1 MKYPLREDF
10 RYIQAPLDLESSDL
24 PFNYAPQYEEEKQK
38 MVDRII
44 HSETGACFLL
54 TGYRGVGKTT
64 FVDKVLIE
72 AKESK
77 PNILPIKFN
86 ICKNLTEKQL
96 MHQIIKGLYEELNNE
111 ELNNKIE
118 NTDIKEKINEAYLRT
133 LLNISIESDSIKK
146 DIVSKTV
153 STGMTAQVTGWLLS
167 LATKVGLSIQG
178 KRSKKDENLE
188 RAVRQATYLDYD
200 AKSAEGDFLD
210 IAKSI
215 TKLDKKERPFL
226 IFIIDELDKLT
237 GNEKGRSQ
245 DEIQG
250 ILMNLK
256 NVLSAPGIVF
266 VIIAGI
272 DFYDQVQKDKEK
284 EDSLY
289 QSIFSYDFY
298 LSKDWEI
305 GDRLLKHFLN
315 DYESNGDGDELYLFS
330 NYIVFHSNGV
340 IRNALYTFNRFII
353 WEEKNEQ
360 HNLSLNNDPEVEY
373 YGLLNKSLTKFLI
386 VDDAISKCIN
396 RKLSIRVRD
405 RLIDIIY
412 RNIDQ
417 VLNIEFDESK
427 FEKIFTNEENHPDDI
442 SPLEIEC
449 IKDKIIR
456 RFLNDGWMDKNKYK
470 NNNELQLTRNKLEL
484 KAKIIP
490 YLNDELEK
498 DLEKKI
504 FQLRRDIRK
513 SFKESKEPIKIIELA
528 DELLNISPEDEE
540 VIGYLHELIKDGYTY
555 AEDILKKHSVNLDEE
570 VHE

>member
-72 AKESK
+72 AKEFK

-96 MHQIIKGLYEELNNE
+96 MHQIIKGLYEELND
-111 ELNNKIE
+111 KIE
-118 NTDIKEKINEAYLRT
+118 NSDIKEKIHEAYLRT
-133 LLNISIESDSIKK
+133 LLNISIESDSLKK

-245 DEIQG
+245 EEIQG

-266 VIIAGI
+266 IIIAGI
-272 DFYDQVQKDKEK
+272 DFYDQVQKDKEE

-315 DYESNGDGDELYLFS
+315 DYESNGDDNELYLFS

-340 IRNALYTFNRFII
+340 IRNAIYTFNRFII
-353 WEEKNEQ
+353 WEGKNGQ
-360 HNLSLNNDPEVEY
+360 HHLSLDNDPEVEY
-373 YGLLNKSLTKFLI
+373 YGLLNKSLTKFLV

-412 RNIDQ
+412 RNIDE
-417 VLNIEFDESK
+417 VLGAKFKENK
-427 FEKIFTNEENHPDDI
+427 FENILDKKFLTQ
-442 SPLEIEC
+442 EIEC
-449 IKDKIIR
+449 IKNKIIQ
-456 RFLNDGWMDKNKYK
+456 RFLNDNWIDKYIYQNHG
-470 NNNELQLTRNKLEL
+470 NLILSRDKLKL

-490 YLNDELEK
+490 YFEQIENDQRK
-498 DLEKKI
+498 DLEK
-504 FQLRRDIRK
+504 
-513 SFKESKEPIKIIELA
+513 EIIELKKRIREYFNENKEPTEIVEIA
-528 DELLNISPEDEE
+528 DRLLNISPEDEE
-540 VIGYLHELIKDGYTY
+540 VRGYLYELINDGYAY
-555 AEDILKKHSVNLDEE
+555 AEEILKKHSVNLGEE
-570 VHE
+570 VNE